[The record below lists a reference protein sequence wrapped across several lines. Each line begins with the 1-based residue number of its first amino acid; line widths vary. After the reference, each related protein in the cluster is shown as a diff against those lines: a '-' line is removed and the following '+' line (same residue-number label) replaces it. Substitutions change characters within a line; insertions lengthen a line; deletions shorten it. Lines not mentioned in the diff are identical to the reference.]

1 MLRLE
6 ENKRYLSLDAETD
19 GLWGNSFA
27 IGMIVY
33 EVKRT
38 RLNFWSMAIYQY

>member
-38 RLNFWSMAIYQY
+38 RLNF

>member
-1 MLRLE
+1 M
-6 ENKRYLSLDAETD
+6 LSLDAETD

-27 IGMIVY
+27 IGMIAY

-38 RLNFWSMAIYQY
+38 GFNF